1 MDLWHLL
8 GDLHPKLVHVPLILL
23 LAGLLFDLIGVSA
36 RSERAHWAAK
46 ALTCVGTV
54 GLLFAFICGIY
65 AEVWAGRA
73 GVPHHAIE
81 FHEIAANVASWGF
94 VVLAAWRLF
103 LKPTNRGALALYVL
117 IGLAWYAL
125 LILTAWLGGSLV
137 YDYGAAVTGARANT
151 ALSLHDLNTLATRQT
166 DENLKYSEWM
176 HHIFGY
182 MTLAL
187 SGSLFAHAL
196 FPKQAHKLRWVGPT
210 LLLCGGVFLF
220 FFADLDLYK
229 LTDLRQLRDREVQLH
244 KTIAIIMSVVGLLGL
259 RRSLNTTAPGSR
271 GPTDRA
277 SSLDDPAQP
286 TGSITGLL
294 VAVMALIGGGMLFTH
309 VHTVAPYANVAA
321 GVYVAHVVLGLVAL
335 AIGASRLLAD
345 AVPGW
350 RRFFSVAFALFMC
363 VESVLL
369 ITYNEGLPWYI
380 GYGRYNRWGPHGGT
394 VAPFGPIRAELTFDA
409 TKDRVEVQLLDRFKD
424 EPTDVKVPPQHVLI
438 ARGYQ
443 EIAVPLRN
451 IGWGRYTG
459 DAPFLRDVP
468 AFSARMA
475 VGHYGMG
482 YFDPWVTS
490 AVVPVPPNEIA
501 RFVCPMHEG
510 VRKTSAGECSL
521 CGMPLVPIDTA
532 LRDTLHDVGYD
543 MTLTAALDGPT
554 TRLTLTPTKD
564 GQVLRDLA
572 RVHEYLMH
580 LIVVSPDLS
589 FFDHVHPEPQPDG
602 SFAIDY
608 KFPGQGSYLLFAD
621 VTPKG
626 ARSQVFRV
634 PVETRA
640 TSSSATSSNTTA
652 QLVPSPALAK
662 PLAADPTI
670 TAELYPSPRTP
681 MAGMHSQL
689 LFRLSKNGQ
698 PIIDLAPYIGA
709 MGHCVILS
717 EDTQTYLHSHPEQ
730 LFAPKPGARGG
741 PEVAFH
747 TRFPKPGRYKIWGQ
761 FKRGE
766 QVLVA
771 DFVIDVKPSPLP
783 QPVMNFVFGE

>member
-23 LAGLLFDLIGVSA
+23 LAGLLFDLTGVVA

-103 LKPTNRGALALYVL
+103 LKPANRGALTLYVL

-196 FPKQAHKLRWVGPT
+196 FPRRAHNLRWVGPT

-259 RRSLNTTAPGSR
+259 RRSLKTSP
-271 GPTDRA
+271 PA
-277 SSLDDPAQP
+277 SSTAEQAAPA
-286 TGSITGLL
+286 GSITGLL

-345 AVPGW
+345 AVPSW
-350 RRFFSVAFALFMC
+350 RRFFSVGFALFMC

-409 TKDRVEVQLLDRFKD
+409 AKSRVEVQLLDRFKD
-424 EPTDVKVPPQHVLI
+424 EPVEVKAPPQHVLI

-443 EIAVPLRN
+443 ELAIPLRN
-451 IGWGRYTG
+451 LGYGRFAG

-468 AFSARMA
+468 AFSARMKILS
-475 VGHYGMG
+475 YGMG

-490 AVVPVPPNEIA
+490 AVEPVPPNEVA

-510 VRKTSAGECSL
+510 VRKTEAGNCNL
-521 CGMPLVPIDTA
+521 CGMPLVPIDAT
-532 LRDTLHDVGYD
+532 LRDTLHDAGYEMRIASSGESD
-543 MTLTAALDGPT
+543 S
-554 TRLTLTPTKD
+554 TRHLTLMPTKD
-564 GQVLRDLA
+564 GNVLRDLA
-572 RVHEYLMH
+572 RVHDYLMH
-580 LIVVSPDLS
+580 LIVVAPDLS

-602 SFAIDY
+602 SFVIDY
-608 KFPGQGSYLLFAD
+608 KFPGEGSYLLFAD
-621 VTPKG
+621 ITPKG
-626 ARSQVFRV
+626 ARSQVFRM
-634 PVETRA
+634 PVTTT
-640 TSSSATSSNTTA
+640 TSTSATLSDA
-652 QLVPSPALAK
+652 MAHLAPSPALAK

-698 PIIDLAPYIGA
+698 PITDLEPYIGA
-709 MGHCVILS
+709 MGHCVIVS

-730 LFAPKPGARGG
+730 LFAPKEGARGG

-747 TRFPKPGRYKIWGQ
+747 TRFPRPGRYKVWGQ
-761 FKRGE
+761 FKRGD

-771 DFVIDVKPSPLP
+771 DFVLDVKPSPLP
-783 QPVMNFVFGE
+783 QSVMNFVFGE